1 MIRSSH
7 NNPFTYRFGTTL
19 LLFGMASAPAQATT
33 LTGFATEGDMMQGMR
48 VTASFLNGASESL
61 LWTATSGNSGGVF
74 GTGWSLTQAGNTF
87 GYPWTFSNAGLGI
100 SSLAIDAIPGNTVFD
115 TYPLL
120 NGPLQ
125 TDGSAEGWSFEVIAG
140 SSPNSFAYADPIDI
154 SRGDLFGTLS
164 LYWATG
170 FAGTMQ
176 FIADTD
182 SGSASDPVQPADPI
196 VRVTPPT
203 VSISTPT
210 IFEGNLA
217 SAALSATDP
226 GEDAITFFLNG
237 GNVGTDFRRG
247 GTRSVGSNLGF
258 FADNGVHTYTAHARD
273 EDGNWSVPV
282 SSTLTVLNVA
292 PTLTAF
298 DLSST
303 TINEGQSA
311 SAQLYAT
318 DPGAD
323 GQTFFING
331 NSVGADGRTAGT
343 RTVGTS
349 LGTFADEGT
358 FTFTGYAQDKDA
370 AWSNPLTRSL
380 TVLNVAPTITQLTQ
394 DLTVMTDEWFDFTA
408 AATDPG
414 IYDLLSFDW
423 DFNMDGIFDDF
434 TGASGQWSF
443 ADAGTY
449 EVGLRVSDGDGGF
462 AYGSFQVDA
471 VAQAAE
477 PEPEPEPEPE
487 VNPTESESIPEPGSV
502 LGLLVFGAF
511 GVGAW
516 LKRDRQQHC
525 HPPH

>member
-1 MIRSSH
+1 MTRSSH
-7 NNPFTYRFGTTL
+7 NNPLTHLFGATL
-19 LLFGMASAPAQATT
+19 LLFGITAVPAQATT

-48 VTASFLNGASESL
+48 VTASFLNGTSESL
-61 LWTATSGNSGGVF
+61 LWTATGDNSGGVL
-74 GTGWSLTQAGNTF
+74 GTGWSLTQAGNTY
-87 GYPWTFSNAGLGI
+87 GSPWTFSNTGLGI
-100 SSLAIDAIPGNTVFD
+100 SSLAIDAVPGNTVFD
-115 TYPLL
+115 TYPFLD
-120 NGPLQ
+120 GPLQ
-125 TDGSAEGWSFEVIAG
+125 TDGSAEGWSFQVTG
-140 SSPNSFAYADPIDI
+140 GPGPNSFAYADPIDI

-164 LYWATG
+164 LYWTTG

-182 SGSASDPVQPADPI
+182 SGSGSDPVQPADPI

-203 VSISTPT
+203 VSIATPT
-210 IFEGNLA
+210 IYEGNGA
-217 SAALSATDP
+217 SAALYAIDP

-237 GNVGTDFRRG
+237 GNVGTDFQRSG
-247 GTRSVGSNLGF
+247 LRSVSSNLGV
-258 FADNGVHTYTAHARD
+258 FADNGVHTYTAKARD
-273 EDGNWSVPV
+273 EDGNWSTP
-282 SSTLTVLNVA
+282 SASTLTVLNVA

-331 NSVGADGRTAGT
+331 NAVGADGRTAGT

-358 FTFTGYAQDKDA
+358 FTFTSRAQDKDA
-370 AWSNPLTRSL
+370 AWSNPLTRTL

-414 IYDLLSFDW
+414 IQDILSFDW

-434 TGASGQWSF
+434 TGTSGQWSF

-462 AYGSFQVDA
+462 AYGSFLVDA
-471 VAQAAE
+471 VAQVAD
-477 PEPEPEPEPE
+477 PEPEPEDD
-487 VNPTESESIPEPGSV
+487 PTPESESIPEPGSV
-502 LGLLVFGAF
+502 LGLLVLGAF

-516 LKRDRQQHC
+516 LKRDR
-525 HPPH
+525 